1 MDAVSL
7 ILEVKTRSLNHYYQ
21 LEQFPVR
28 VGRALDNDI
37 ILSDTT
43 VSPHH
48 LEIEQLDGFS
58 LRVRNL
64 SGENGSRMNRRSLRQ
79 DEAVEVRVE
88 ADPVSL
94 RLGNRQVRLLRS
106 DMDVSRTSVRN
117 CSGLYAVFCRPAWS
131 LSLMVLTLLAF
142 LYENY
147 LQARL
152 AKDITFYLG
161 GLMPY
166 LLGLVALTL
175 VIAGISRL
183 STQRWEV
190 GPALSLASLFMIG
203 PHVLGEIGHFLNY
216 LLTAD
221 WPLEGL
227 MLVNNFLLLPVVLYG
242 YIRLVHHAESW
253 SALGVALLFSTPML
267 VYQMSDLMDQIALDT
282 EFTGEADFNRTLS
295 SLDIRLQPSISI
307 DDFVAMATQELGP
320 FTAESDAADESE

>member
-1 MDAVSL
+1 MDAVKL
-7 ILEVKTRSLNHYYQ
+7 MLEVKTRSLNHYYP
-21 LEQFPVR
+21 LERFPVR
-28 VGRALDNDI
+28 IGRALDNDI
-37 ILSDTT
+37 ILSDNT

-48 LEIEQLDGFS
+48 LEIERLDGFR
-58 LRVRNL
+58 LQVHNL

-79 DEAVEVRVE
+79 HEMAEVQVG
-88 ADPVSL
+88 ADPVNL

-117 CSGLYAVFCRPAWS
+117 CSGLYAVFCHPAWS

-142 LYENY
+142 LFENY

-190 GPALSLASLFMIG
+190 GPALSLAALFMIG

-242 YIRLVHHAESW
+242 YIRLIHHAEPW
-253 SALGVALLFSTPML
+253 SALGIALLFSTPML
-267 VYQMSDLMDQIALDT
+267 VYQMSDLMDQIALGT
-282 EFTGEADFNRTLS
+282 EFTGEAEFNRTLS

-307 DDFVAMATQELGP
+307 DSFVTMATEELEPLTGK
-320 FTAESDAADESE
+320 ADAGSE